1 MLTCNAARSSLTFM
15 RRRDFV
21 KAIVTVP
28 LAVNDVLGQTTTA
41 PYGQQTSAP
50 QSPASA
56 APAPAAET
64 APKSTLRQG
73 LLDFRSQPITSTVPD
88 AVAVTEGHF
97 FNARHMATLRKL
109 ANILLPPYDGYPGAA
124 DADAPEFLDFLI
136 GVSPADRQH
145 MYTSGLERLDADAH
159 KMYGVAFA
167 QVNAEQ
173 ADKLLRP
180 WLRTWMTDHP
190 PTEPYAKFIN
200 VAHQDLRT
208 ATMNSQAWSIAAT
221 SSGDRAPGIGLYWS
235 PIDPDIQ
242 RYV

>member
-1 MLTCNAARSSLTFM
+1 M

-21 KAIVTVP
+21 KAIVAVPVAIP
-28 LAVNDVLGQTTTA
+28 LAVNDMFGQTTTA
-41 PYGQQTSAP
+41 PYGQRTSAP
-50 QSPASA
+50 QSSSSA

-73 LLDFRSQPITSTVPD
+73 LANFRSQPITSTTPD
-88 AVAVTEGHF
+88 AVATTEGHF
-97 FNARHMATLRKL
+97 FNDQHLATLQKL
-109 ANILLPPYDGYPGAA
+109 GDILLPPYDGYPGSTQAG
-124 DADAPEFLDFLI
+124 APEFLDFLI

-145 MYTSGLERLDADAH
+145 MYRTGLDRLHTEAQ
-159 KMYGVAFA
+159 KQFGIPFA

-180 WLRTWMTDHP
+180 WLRTWMNEHP
-190 PTEPYAKFIN
+190 PTEPYERFIN
-200 VAHQDLRT
+200 LAHQDLRT
-208 ATMNSQAWSIAAT
+208 ATMNSQTWSIAAT
-221 SSGDRAPGIGLYWS
+221 SSGERAPGIGLYWS